1 MSTNEKFRA
10 GDKVSLPV
18 PAGTVAGAPL
28 RIGGATGFNVVTAT
42 ARAVTDVSPTNA
54 DGTINTAY
62 NYGGGN
68 PHGNASCWLDGGH
81 EFTVAFAVAAVG
93 APIYIVIAT
102 NALTDTANAGAN
114 PLYGHA
120 LTTKAAPSGPLTVR
134 IAN

>member
-18 PAGTVAGAPL
+18 PAGTKAGAPL
-28 RIGGATGFNVVTAT
+28 RIGGATGVNVVTAT
-42 ARAVTDVSPTNA
+42 DRAVTDVAPTNA

-81 EFTVAFAVAAVG
+81 EFTVAFAVAAV
-93 APIYIVIAT
+93 ATPIYIVIAT

-120 LTTKAAPSGPLTVR
+120 LTTKSAPSGPLTVR

>member
-1 MSTNEKFRA
+1 MSTNEKFRP
-10 GDKVSLPV
+10 GDKLSLPV

-28 RIGGATGFNVVTAT
+28 RLGAAATGLNVVTAT
-42 ARAVTDVSPTNA
+42 DVAKTDVSPTNA
-54 DGTINTAY
+54 DGTRNTAY

-93 APIYIVIAT
+93 DPIYIT
-102 NALTDTANAGAN
+102 PGNALTATASGNQ
-114 PLYGHA
+114 LYGHA
-120 LTTKAAPSGPLTVR
+120 LSTKGAPSGPLTVR